1 VCQFSIFNFQF
12 PIADCRRQRRCALG
26 FSLVEVIAAAA
37 ILAIAALGTLGYQ
50 YHATKQAR
58 VAHAQITATRIGQLL
73 LEDWKST
80 GGSDQY
86 DPTSLGQG
94 FESIS
99 LSSYFNQCESQGL
112 GTTLHNEAYAITI
125 DGLPMQVALK
135 FKDISTDA
143 VARVTLRQ
151 LGVVVRFDEPVGKAG
166 SLAAYNPAILLTTYV
181 RLDESGG

>member
-1 VCQFSIFNFQF
+1 MRV
-12 PIADCRRQRRCALG
+12 G
-26 FSLVEVIAAAA
+26 FSLVEVIAATA
-37 ILAIAALGTLGYQ
+37 ILAIAALGELGYQ
-50 YHATKQAR
+50 YHATKLVR

-86 DPTSLGQG
+86 DPTGLGYG
-94 FESIS
+94 FESI
-99 LSSYFNQCESQGL
+99 LLPTYFGQAEAQEL
-112 GTTLHNEAYAITI
+112 GTTLHNEAYAITVN
-125 DGLPMQVALK
+125 GLPMQVALK
-135 FKDISTDA
+135 WKDISTDA
-143 VARVTLRQ
+143 ISRVTLRQ